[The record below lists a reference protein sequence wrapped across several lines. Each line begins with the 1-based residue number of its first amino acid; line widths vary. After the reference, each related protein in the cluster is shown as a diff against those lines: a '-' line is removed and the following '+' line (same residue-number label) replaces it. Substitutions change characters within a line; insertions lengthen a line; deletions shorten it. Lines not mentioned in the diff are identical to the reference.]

1 MELDELKLA
10 WQTLNRRL
18 EQHHALGLQSFKDGR
33 MDRVRHRLRPLRWGQ
48 RVQIAAGAGLMLL
61 SAPFWVDR
69 LDTPHLA
76 ACGLML
82 HAYGLML
89 VLTAAR
95 NLYLQGNLDP
105 SLPVVELQ
113 KHLAALRV
121 WRLKE
126 GLLYG
131 VTGCLIWIP
140 LLLVVCALLGA
151 DLWVHE
157 PAVVWSDVAAG
168 VGCLAIF
175 YGILAWSQ
183 RPGWGR
189 LRAAL
194 MDSSIG
200 RSVLDTQAMLD
211 EIARFERG

>member
-1 MELDELKLA
+1 MELEELKQS
-10 WQTLNRRL
+10 WQTLTRQL
-18 EQHHALGLQSFKDGR
+18 EKQQALAWQSFKDGR
-33 MDRVRHRLRPLRWGQ
+33 LDRARRRLRPLRWGQ
-48 RVQIAAGAGLMLL
+48 RVQIAAGLGLMAL
-61 SAPFWVDR
+61 SAPFWVER

-76 ACGLML
+76 VCGLML

-95 NLYLQGNLDP
+95 NLYLQGALDP

-113 KHLAALRV
+113 KRLATLRV

-140 LLLVVCALLGA
+140 LLLVVFALLGA
-151 DLWVHE
+151 DLWVNA

-168 VGCLAIF
+168 VGCLALL

-183 RPGWGR
+183 RPGNERW
-189 LRAAL
+189 RAAL
-194 MDSSIG
+194 LASSIG
-200 RSVLDTQAMLD
+200 RSVLDTQAMLE
-211 EIARFERG
+211 EIARFEA